1 MMPGKLD
8 KRGKSL
14 ECAGP
19 LGGETGSVRET
30 KTLPA
35 IILDLSDTRLQ
46 AEVARKEARADKMAK
61 RERIL
66 GASAIASIGGFCL
79 GLVAI
84 APLFGE
90 ISGGIVAV
98 SSLVGLLGGG
108 LSSDL
113 FGAVERGMRVDIREM
128 RGAAIAGAVRSV
140 LQQAHD
146 SGWANQGEMVLFKDR
161 LGELRFLQISV
172 ADVPCFELGN
182 GGEAVTAA
190 GTAARRIS
198 GTLFDV
204 QTDGEGRLTPAPPNE
219 TFGNSTYVIEVPAP
233 PALPAP
239 APMPPLPAFAASPQ
253 VPEPVPVAAAR
264 PETGKRRSFFGPLPP
279 EPFKSRRPVP

>member
-1 MMPGKLD
+1 MRRHVD
-8 KRGKSL
+8 KVGVRSDCSGL
-14 ECAGP
+14 A
-19 LGGETGSVRET
+19 GGETESGEEKRN
-30 KTLPA
+30 LPA

-140 LQQAHD
+140 LQQAQD